1 MPAPMVY
8 PKGNPRYG
16 SIETAGWTGL
26 QKKLHTRT
34 HTYTVYSARPRGPG
48 HAVACKSLQECNGQ
62 TSAAVFGHEIGDW
75 RMGDWGLEICKS
87 YNCSRK
93 PATRHCWLL
102 YEPHVK
108 AQHGYLQH
116 TRTHTLS
123 LYLSP
128 ALTATA
134 RWINAASCVTLER

>member
-1 MPAPMVY
+1 MRTPDPMVY

-26 QKKLHTRT
+26 QKNAAHSSTPT
-34 HTYTVYSARPRGPG
+34 HTHTHAVDSARPRGLG

-62 TSAAVFGHEIGDW
+62 TSTAVFGHEIGDW
-75 RMGDWGLEICKS
+75 RMEDWGLEICKS

-116 TRTHTLS
+116 THTHALS
-123 LYLSP
+123 LSLCRS
-128 ALTATA
+128 L
-134 RWINAASCVTLER
+134 CHCMLD